1 MMGTKAR
8 NTAPL
13 SNISLEDLVPQD
25 HLYRHLDQKLDL
37 SFVREF
43 VQETYAQGGRPSIDP
58 IVFFKLQLVM
68 FFEGIR
74 SERELMRQAADRLSV
89 LWYLGYNLKEPLPDH
104 SSLTRIRTR
113 YGVEVFRRF
122 FETVVDQCQQA
133 GLVWGKELYADAT
146 KVQANAA
153 VSSLKPR
160 FAVEA
165 HLENLFASGRTQEQ
179 TDDLDGLQGDGS
191 PPDLSPLGS
200 PEQTSLAETS
210 PGEGH
215 VEPVEQEEPPVP
227 RQLHP
232 SLDVALHEA
241 LTKVNSARHDW
252 IERVG
257 EPNREITRGN
267 YQRMADFQVS
277 TTDPDATLMQG
288 KGGGSHLGY
297 HTHYIV
303 DGGKARI
310 ILAALVTPSEVME
323 NQPVLDLLWR
333 TRFRWKLHPRQFT
346 GDTTYGTAENIVA
359 LEEQHIRAYVPLP
372 DFDKRTEFFGQ
383 RDFRYD
389 AEHDVYIC
397 PNGADL
403 HSAPSGSTESYR
415 RYWAKAKT
423 CNACPLKAQCT
434 TSSRGRR
441 LSRHVDEDYLER
453 VRTYHTTEPYKK
465 AMRKRS
471 VWVEPLFAE
480 GKQWHGMRRYRLR
493 RLWRVNCEALIRA
506 AGQNL
511 KRLLKKRGWGRR
523 PWPQGAANALLES
536 PSQEHISLHALSV
549 AEKALACEEK
559 PRVKVLL
566 KALPALSMPLVFA
579 LSLAHRCL
587 SSSREDPTVARSLWL
602 SFACLQSSRY
612 LFLGKSGHQR
622 QKVGVPFPL

>member
-8 NTAPL
+8 DFVPL
-13 SNISLEDLVPQD
+13 INVSLEDLVPQD
-25 HLYRHLDQKLDL
+25 HFYRHLDQTLNL

-43 VQETYAQGGRPSIDP
+43 VQENYAQGGRPSIDP
-58 IVFFKLQLVM
+58 VVFFKLQLVM

-74 SERELMRQAADRLSV
+74 SERLLMRQAADRLSV
-89 LWYLGYNLKEPLPDH
+89 RWYLGYDLGEPLPDH
-104 SSLTRIRTR
+104 SSLTRIRAR
-113 YGVEVFRRF
+113 YGLSVFRRF

-133 GLVWGKELYADAT
+133 GLIWGKELYADAT

-165 HLENLFASGRTQEQ
+165 PLENLFSPERTKEQ
-179 TDDLDGLQGDGS
+179 TGDLDALQCEGS
-191 PPDLSPLGS
+191 LLDISSLAS
-200 PEQTSLAETS
+200 PEQRSAEATSARA
-210 PGEGH
+210 GQGG
-215 VEPVEQEEPPVP
+215 PVEQEEAPIL

-232 SLDVALHEA
+232 SLDVALQEE
-241 LTKVNSARHDW
+241 LTKVNSQRHDW
-252 IERVG
+252 IERAG
-257 EPNREITRGN
+257 EPNREITRGS

-277 TTDPDATLMQG
+277 TTDPDATLMQE

-359 LEEQHIRAYVPLP
+359 LEEQQIRAYVPLP

-389 AEHDVYIC
+389 AEHDVYLC
-397 PNGADL
+397 PNGAEL
-403 HSAPSGSTESYR
+403 HYSASGSTEDYR
-415 RYWAKAKT
+415 LYWAKAKV

-441 LSRHVDEDYLER
+441 LSRHVDEAYFER

-465 AMRKRS
+465 AIRKRS

-480 GKQWHGMRRYRLR
+480 GKEWHGMRRYRLR
-493 RLWRVNCEALIRA
+493 RLWRVNCEAVLRA

-523 PWPQGAANALLES
+523 PWPQGAEN
-536 PSQEHISLHALSV
+536 
-549 AEKALACEEK
+549 
-559 PRVKVLL
+559 VLL
-566 KALPALSMPLVFA
+566 FDIFCPLWKHLFHSLSTNDRIFELV
-579 LSLAHRCL
+579 LLHH
-587 SSSREDPTVARSLWL
+587 
-602 SFACLQSSRY
+602 
-612 LFLGKSGHQR
+612 GKHNS
-622 QKVGVPFPL
+622 